1 MDHEKVIGH
10 KSESPLRRTRACLQA
25 RLIIMASLFAK
36 VVELLRADAELSAA
50 DIDHV
55 NTAYEQYTVRVRP
68 VATKMCTIYALRSL

>member
-1 MDHEKVIGH
+1 
-10 KSESPLRRTRACLQA
+10 
-25 RLIIMASLFAK
+25 MASLFAK

>member
-1 MDHEKVIGH
+1 
-10 KSESPLRRTRACLQA
+10 
-25 RLIIMASLFAK
+25 MASLFAK

-68 VATKMCTIYALRSL
+68 VATKMCMYHLCFAIFVICAHFVPIDTGQENRPI